1 MLTLERDD
9 IVSQDSEE
17 WVKTLFDNVCTQH
30 NSSNSSIDWSLV
42 KEVANYFPETF
53 LSINVAW

>member
-9 IVSQDSEE
+9 IVSQDAEE